1 MTEET
6 NIGEPL
12 LKKQYYENCPGC
24 KVDRAKELEKDVS
37 IRNLVHIWIVVLCG
51 ALPVSSL
58 YPFLYFMV
66 KDFNIAEGEEDISA
80 YAGYIGSA
88 FMLGRCLTSMLWGMI
103 ADRYGRKPV
112 VIISV
117 ISVVIFNILFGLS
130 TSFWMAVITR
140 LFLGCLNG
148 VMGTIK
154 AFSSEIFREEYQP
167 LGLSTVSAAW
177 GVGLALGPA
186 LGGYLAQP
194 VEKYPYLFSK
204 GSFWD
209 RFPYFLPCLVISTF
223 AFSVAIA
230 CIWLPETNHNHN
242 PEALEIRSRAPDKD
256 KVVQNNES
264 VFRNWPLMSSII
276 VYCVFSLHDNA
287 YSEVFSLWA
296 VSPRWLGGLNFTTNS
311 VGNVLVVSGFAIII
325 FQLGLYQSIQ
335 KTCGPVNLARISGVL
350 SIPILQSYPFM
361 TMLSGF
367 TLYAAIYIASIL
379 NNVIIEIITTCLL
392 ILQNRAVEQQQ
403 RGIANGISMTAM
415 SAFKVIGPA
424 AGGAIL
430 TSSQKRLN
438 ATFLPGTHLI
448 FFSLNVVEGLGV
460 LLTFKPF
467 LTIKKLPLEL
477 LK

>member
-1 MTEET
+1 MPCIDIE
-6 NIGEPL
+6 
-12 LKKQYYENCPGC
+12 

-154 AFSSEIFREEYQP
+154 
-167 LGLSTVSAAW
+167 VSAAW

-186 LGGYLAQP
+186 LGGYLAQ
-194 VEKYPYLFSK
+194 
-204 GSFWD
+204 
-209 RFPYFLPCLVISTF
+209 
-223 AFSVAIA
+223 
-230 CIWLPETNHNHN
+230 ETNHNHN

-335 KTCGPVNLARISGVL
+335 KTCGPVSLARISGVL

-379 NNVIIEIITTCLL
+379 NNVIIE
-392 ILQNRAVEQQQ
+392 QQQ

-424 AGGAIL
+424 AGGAM
-430 TSSQKRLN
+430 
-438 ATFLPGTHLI
+438 
-448 FFSLNVVEGLGV
+448 
-460 LLTFKPF
+460 
-467 LTIKKLPLEL
+467 
-477 LK
+477 

>member
-1 MTEET
+1 
-6 NIGEPL
+6 
-12 LKKQYYENCPGC
+12 
-24 KVDRAKELEKDVS
+24 
-37 IRNLVHIWIVVLCG
+37 
-51 ALPVSSL
+51 
-58 YPFLYFMV
+58 
-66 KDFNIAEGEEDISA
+66 
-80 YAGYIGSA
+80 
-88 FMLGRCLTSMLWGMI
+88 
-103 ADRYGRKPV
+103 
-112 VIISV
+112 
-117 ISVVIFNILFGLS
+117 
-130 TSFWMAVITR
+130 
-140 LFLGCLNG
+140 
-148 VMGTIK
+148 
-154 AFSSEIFREEYQP
+154 
-167 LGLSTVSAAW
+167 
-177 GVGLALGPA
+177 
-186 LGGYLAQP
+186 
-194 VEKYPYLFSK
+194 
-204 GSFWD
+204 
-209 RFPYFLPCLVISTF
+209 
-223 AFSVAIA
+223 
-230 CIWLPETNHNHN
+230 
-242 PEALEIRSRAPDKD
+242 
-256 KVVQNNES
+256 
-264 VFRNWPLMSSII
+264 MSSII

-335 KTCGPVNLARISGVL
+335 KTCGPVSLARISGVL

-403 RGIANGISMTAM
+403 RGIANSISMTAM
-415 SAFKVIGPA
+415 SAFRVIGPA